1 MFVGFLISM
10 LTFSVYIGSAIYT
23 SAIPSLMAE
32 FNVSLTVATLGLTLF
47 VLAYGIGPS
56 KLLRVTASL

>member
-1 MFVGFLISM
+1 M

-56 KLLRVTASL
+56 KLLRVTAST